1 MPGPLSTEINSLRA
15 AVVRGAGGTF
25 FVTVAG
31 TALGLLLQIILART
45 LGVQEFGVYAY
56 ATTWLAI
63 LAVASMAGM
72 DTSALR
78 FVSAYLAKGDL
89 NTIHGFVRYG
99 RSRVVLFSVC
109 IAIAMAVLSIAFADR
124 LGGVAVFLIASVLL
138 PINVLIIFHGAA
150 LQGLNRAVQSQAIQ
164 LVFRAVLML
173 TLLGLLHASRGVD
186 AESAM
191 TLNLLSAV
199 MTLAFVVA
207 ILWRHRSPAI
217 SLNLTSEQ
225 VLEWRSASLLLFSVA
240 VCQAILSQ
248 VDILLVG
255 FLMDTADVGLYAVAS
270 RIATLVTFGI
280 TTVNAYL
287 APQIAYL
294 YAKGERMAL
303 QDMVTMVA
311 RGVFLY
317 TIAAALILLLC
328 GRWILALFG
337 AEFVQIYDVLQVLIV
352 GQLLIGMCGPVGFLL
367 TMTGHQRD
375 ALYAIGS
382 SAVLAVVLN
391 LALIP
396 GLGLYG
402 AAIATVI
409 AIAFR
414 SAALGALVLRKL
426 SINPTAF
433 AIRTL
438 R

>member
-1 MPGPLSTEINSLRA
+1 
-15 AVVRGAGGTF
+15 
-25 FVTVAG
+25 
-31 TALGLLLQIILART
+31 
-45 LGVQEFGVYAY
+45 
-56 ATTWLAI
+56 
-63 LAVASMAGM
+63 
-72 DTSALR
+72 
-78 FVSAYLAKGDL
+78 
-89 NTIHGFVRYG
+89 
-99 RSRVVLFSVC
+99 
-109 IAIAMAVLSIAFADR
+109 MAVLSIAFADR